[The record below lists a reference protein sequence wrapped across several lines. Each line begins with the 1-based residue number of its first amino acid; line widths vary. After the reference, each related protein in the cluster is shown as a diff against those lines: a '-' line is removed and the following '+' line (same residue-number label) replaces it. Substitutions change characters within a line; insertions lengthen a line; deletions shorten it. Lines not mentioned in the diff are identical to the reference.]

1 MNFDY
6 DKMDHIKS
14 DADTRVKNQDIVVN
28 KRFAISDLFTNQQ
41 IDQEVVDELIW
52 IQFPD
57 TGEDIR
63 LFFETQINRI
73 MCEKNPWSINDNI
86 IKWKL
91 NKLSDNIYQCERQK

>member
-63 LFFETQINRI
+63 LFF
-73 MCEKNPWSINDNI
+73 
-86 IKWKL
+86 
-91 NKLSDNIYQCERQK
+91 